1 MLARRNDSVPSKFF
15 LALLAV
21 LISLFLAVQLGQA
34 QNVFER
40 LVMPGPLVEG
50 HAKLEKDC
58 ANCHESFVKGGQTKL
73 CLDCHKPIANDLAMK
88 KGMHGRRPDVIG
100 RECRSCHSD
109 HKGRAADIVQL
120 DRQVFN
126 HAFTNFDLKG
136 SHTRVA
142 CEGCHVTAKKFRETA
157 GRCFDCHKKNDHH
170 KGGLGEACDGCH
182 TEEAWRKVK
191 TFDHS
196 KTKFALT
203 GAHAKVPCAGCH
215 AGERYKG
222 LATTCIS
229 CHQIQD
235 VHAGLH
241 GVKCEACHGTQ
252 AWKPVRFDH
261 AKNTRFPL
269 RGSHATLKC
278 EACHNGDVYRDKLA
292 MTCVSCHKKNDPHKG
307 QLGTRCEQ
315 CHNETGWRQK
325 VTFDHDVT
333 RFPLIGLH
341 AAVACE
347 DCHRTPSFKDV
358 SRTCSGCH
366 KDTHHEG
373 RLGTACATCHNP
385 NGWARWRFDHDRQTS
400 FALTGAH
407 AGLTCHAC
415 HRGKAVAKVTAPTTC
430 FGCHSSDD
438 KHQGQFGR
446 ACEKCHSTAT
456 FAQGGAKR

>member
-1 MLARRNDSVPSKFF
+1 
-15 LALLAV
+15 
-21 LISLFLAVQLGQA
+21 
-34 QNVFER
+34 
-40 LVMPGPLVEG
+40 MPGPLVEG

-73 CLDCHKPIANDLAMK
+73 CLECHKPIANDLAAK
-88 KGMHGRRPDVIG
+88 KGMHGRRPDVVG

-109 HKGRAADIVQL
+109 HKGRTADIVQL

-126 HAFTNFDLKG
+126 HTFTNFELKG

-142 CEGCHVTAKKFRETA
+142 CDGCHAATKKFRDA
-157 GRCFDCHKKNDHH
+157 PGRCFDCHKKNDPH

-182 TEEAWRKVK
+182 TEDAWRKVK
-191 TFDHS
+191 AFDHS

-203 GAHAKVPCAGCH
+203 GAHAKVACAACH

-235 VHAGLH
+235 VHAGRH
-241 GVKCEACHGTQ
+241 GAKCESCHGTQ

-278 EACHNGDVYRDKLA
+278 EACHMGDVYRDKLA

-325 VTFDHDVT
+325 VTFDHDIT

-347 DCHRTPSFKDV
+347 DCHRTPSFKDAP
-358 SRTCSGCH
+358 RACSGCH

-373 RLGTACATCHNP
+373 RLGRLMRDVPQPEWLGALAVRSQSADIVCPDGSACRPDVPRLSPGQGCRP
-385 NGWARWRFDHDRQTS
+385 RLRRRPL
-400 FALTGAH
+400 ALA
-407 AGLTCHAC
+407 A
-415 HRGKAVAKVTAPTTC
+415 TAPTTSIKGNLAAPAKNAIPRPPSRKVAC
-430 FGCHSSDD
+430 VGDGMPATLTRGVSNYGSKGCCINAISIL
-438 KHQGQFGR
+438 
-446 ACEKCHSTAT
+446 
-456 FAQGGAKR
+456 